1 MKKTRFIGNIYTD
14 NLPAFEEYTIINN
27 QEEVLESLNRITDNK
42 GILPIEALY
51 IKGINRI
58 DNSNCIGANK
68 FFYDYLEL
76 GKQLLEL
83 SLLNNKV
90 KFKIHNS
97 FDNNLELNNY
107 YLQRIIWENDFD
119 IPGLYEEEKELLE
132 EIQSCLEIVEELKKN
147 FSYRI
152 KEINELINMSKEI
165 ITTLLILTS
174 KSISKNEFV
183 KLFNLSKEAKRK
195 ISSNSEFHC
204 PIFKEL
210 YTLLD
215 ILNSTIGLLSETSE
229 KKSLYISIF
238 EEEKENIFSVPKILD
253 MCRNDLKDLLKVV
266 DDKKNELKFDLKKEI
281 SLSKIKKLDDIS
293 NINIINKFEE
303 PILMI
308 KYSYNQLE
316 DLKNILVPWLKKY
329 GFSYYNPTLSS
340 NTNEELI
347 PCDIL
352 ITNSIFNYMYYSL
365 FTEWETTDKRIL
377 DIFGFDMTKSFRE
390 NRSSIISIKN
400 DLDYYNNQVTSKI
413 QGFDCSYYEEDS
425 FEGSDNYFNY
435 STEDGD
441 LKETIF
447 NNLCIAMN
455 KIVKE
460 KTTKFLANKKL
471 KNCSI
476 CGKSFEPGKY
486 RNVCSDEC
494 NRKRETLKKQKQR
507 RKEKEKKM
515 K

>member
-1 MKKTRFIGNIYTD
+1 MKKVRLIGNLYNDI
-14 NLPAFEEYTIINN
+14 LPAFEEYTIINN
-27 QEEVLESLNRITDNK
+27 EEEVLKFLNKVSNNK
-42 GILPIEALY
+42 GILPIDTLY

-58 DNSNCIGANK
+58 DNNNCIGANK

-76 GKQLLEL
+76 GKQLFEL
-83 SLLNNKV
+83 SLLNNKMS
-90 KFKIHNS
+90 FKIHNS

-107 YLQRIIWENDFD
+107 YLERIIRENDFD
-119 IPGLYEEEKELLE
+119 IPGLYEEEKKLLD
-132 EIQSCLEIVEELKKN
+132 EIQSCIETFEELKKR
-147 FSYRI
+147 FSRRA
-152 KEINELINMSKEI
+152 KEIDELINMSKEV
-165 ITTLLILTS
+165 ITTLLILCS
-174 KSISKNEFV
+174 KAISKNEFV

-229 KKSLYISIF
+229 KKSLYILIF
-238 EEEKENIFSVPKILD
+238 EEEKEDFFSIPKILN
-253 MCRNDLKDLLKVV
+253 MCRDDLKDLLKVV

-293 NINIINKFEE
+293 NINIINKYEE

-316 DLKNILVPWLKKY
+316 DLKRILILWLKKY
-329 GFSYYNPTLSS
+329 GFPYYNPTLSS

-347 PCDIL
+347 PCNIL
-352 ITNSIFNYMYYSL
+352 ITSSVFNYMYYSL
-365 FTEWETTDKRIL
+365 YTEWETTDKKIL
-377 DIFGFDMTKSFRE
+377 DIFGFDTTKPFRE
-390 NRSSIISIKN
+390 NRNSIINIKN
-400 DLDYYNNQVTSKI
+400 DLDYFNNQVSSKI
-413 QGFDCSYYEEDS
+413 QGFYCSYYEEDS
-425 FEGSDNYFNY
+425 FKGSDNYFNY
-435 STEDGD
+435 STDDGD

-460 KTTKFLANKKL
+460 KTKKFIANKKL

-486 RNVCSDEC
+486 RVFCSDEC
-494 NRKRETLKKQKQR
+494 KRKKEALKKRKQR
-507 RKEKEKKM
+507 QQKK
-515 K
+515 KKIE